1 MPVGSGQKVQVSWLN
16 VATPM
21 RMGGFA
27 IAASFCIQAPVIDNN
42 KRPAA
47 TAAKYLDG
55 FIAYLHQVTA

>member
-1 MPVGSGQKVQVSWLN
+1 
-16 VATPM
+16 
-21 RMGGFA
+21 MGGFA
-27 IAASFCIQAPVIDNN
+27 IAASFCVQAPVNNN